1 MIGYHDAVTRLTNGA
16 LALDACTVAPIDAV
30 GRVLAA
36 PVVSDV
42 ALPPFDNA
50 ALDGVALM
58 TGGQPPSADRVW
70 EIGARIGA
78 GAPAPRDDAEAWEI
92 MTGAPLPSRADTVV
106 PVERIDRLPAST
118 SGASR
123 VRVRDGVVPGANL
136 RRRGEDV
143 QPGQC
148 VLPAGHVVDAGALM
162 LVAGL
167 GRELI
172 RVVRRPRVALLVTG
186 REIVPAGD
194 ALPVGGIHDA
204 TSPWLVHALWAAGA
218 EAVRVSHVGDD
229 VAAFQTAL
237 DDALADGVD
246 LVLSTGAVSKGSYDF
261 VPAALAMRDA
271 EILFHGVAMRPGK
284 PVLAARLRNGQRFV
298 GLPGNPLS
306 TAVTFRFLV
315 EPLLR
320 AWLGL
325 PPEPRRR
332 VPLATPCDKRGG
344 LLAAFH
350 GSLRCD
356 AEGRLRAHVSDAQA
370 SFRLLPFSRSS
381 VWITLPADLER
392 VDAGTRV
399 DVHGA
404 SHLCA
409 PSWTCE

>member
-194 ALPVGGIHDA
+194 ALPVVGIHDA

-218 EAVRVSHVGDD
+218 EAVR
-229 VAAFQTAL
+229 
-237 DDALADGVD
+237 
-246 LVLSTGAVSKGSYDF
+246 
-261 VPAALAMRDA
+261 
-271 EILFHGVAMRPGK
+271 
-284 PVLAARLRNGQRFV
+284 
-298 GLPGNPLS
+298 
-306 TAVTFRFLV
+306 
-315 EPLLR
+315 
-320 AWLGL
+320 
-325 PPEPRRR
+325 
-332 VPLATPCDKRGG
+332 RG
-344 LLAAFH
+344 
-350 GSLRCD
+350 R
-356 AEGRLRAHVSDAQA
+356 
-370 SFRLLPFSRSS
+370 
-381 VWITLPADLER
+381 
-392 VDAGTRV
+392 
-399 DVHGA
+399 
-404 SHLCA
+404 
-409 PSWTCE
+409 